1 MTPQI
6 VIDIVRQALIAA
18 VWVSAPLLI
27 AGFVV
32 GIAISLFQVATSM
45 QDPGVTTVPRL
56 AGFLVALAVALPWML
71 QRLISYAVALFG
83 DLARYAR

>member
-1 MTPQI
+1 MTPQLA
-6 VIDIVRQALIAA
+6 VDIVRQALMAA

-71 QRLISYAVALFG
+71 QRLMSYTVALFG
-83 DLARYAR
+83 DFARYAR

>member
-1 MTPQI
+1 MTPHL

-18 VWVSAPLLI
+18 VWVSAPLLV

-71 QRLISYAVALFG
+71 QRLMSYTLSLFG
-83 DLARYAR
+83 DFARYAR